1 MQLRAYC
8 SKSLPAIAALVVLT
22 AAGCSG
28 PSTSRRPARGTQA
41 QSAIAGSTLEG
52 LARRCRPSLNK
63 TRKFLAAAIAYSNE
77 GLTTSAIRC
86 AHEAHKGTSNSQLR
100 AQVDFIL
107 GRAHLSQLKLS
118 LAQRYLEKS
127 RTGLKGEEA
136 QESLAY
142 LVVCLRM
149 QKNTSEAEAI
159 ARKLTAPDSPRVKA
173 ILTAPR
179 PRAME
184 EKPRAEPIISRLGKL
199 PSRPS
204 ATYAKPLPTLQVIP
218 RTYWKAKSLVKSRAV
233 KMSKVFRMTLHH
245 SGEPGGVYASSRW
258 ANGREILRIQ
268 RYHQGNKGW
277 ADIGYH
283 YIVDREGRV
292 WQGRPVSYQGAHAKG
307 DANKGNVGIVLLGN
321 YSPRKQSLTRRQ
333 RDSLK
338 LLVLKL
344 GRIFSISQ
352 DHLYTHSQIL
362 PGHTTCP
369 GPGINAYAKVLR
381 TELKRD
387 RSSIQLTSNQAPQR
401 GK

>member
-1 MQLRAYC
+1 MHLRTYC
-8 SKSLPAIAALVVLT
+8 SKSLPALAALVVMI

-28 PSTSRRPARGTQA
+28 SSTSRKPNRGAKQ
-41 QSAIAGSTLEG
+41 QRAIAGSTLEG
-52 LARRCRPSLNK
+52 LARRSRPSLNK
-63 TRKFLAAAIAYSNE
+63 TRKYLAAAIAYSNE
-77 GLTTSAIRC
+77 GLTSSAIRC

-100 AQVDFIL
+100 AQADFVL
-107 GRAHLSQLKLS
+107 GKVHLSQLKLE
-118 LAQRYLEKS
+118 LAERYLEKS
-127 RTGLKGEEA
+127 RAGLKGDEV

-149 QKNTSEAEAI
+149 QKKTGEAETL
-159 ARKLTAPDSPRVKA
+159 ARKLTTPADPRIKA

-204 ATYAKPLPTLQVIP
+204 PAYSKPLPSLEVIP
-218 RTYWKAKSLVKSRAV
+218 RTNWKAKALIKRRAV
-233 KMSKVFRMTLHH
+233 KMSKIFRMTLHH
-245 SGEPGGVYASSRW
+245 SGEPDGVYASSRW
-258 ANGREILRIQ
+258 ATGREILRIQ
-268 RYHQGNKGW
+268 RYHQSNKGW

-307 DANKGNVGIVLLGN
+307 DANRGNVGIVILGN
-321 YSPRKQSLTRRQ
+321 YSPRRQSLTQRQ
-333 RDSLK
+333 RESLK

-352 DHLYTHSQIL
+352 NHLYTHSQIL

-369 GPGINAYAKVLR
+369 GPGINAYAKILR
-381 TELKRD
+381 ADLKRD
-387 RSSIQLTSNQAPQR
+387 RSSLQLTSTQAPRR

>member
-1 MQLRAYC
+1 MPLRTYC
-8 SKSLPAIAALVVLT
+8 SKSLPAVVALMMMI

-28 PSTSRRPARGTQA
+28 PSTSRKPYRGAKA
-41 QSAIAGSTLEG
+41 QRAIAGSTLEG

-63 TRKFLAAAIAYSNE
+63 TRKYLAAAVAYSNE

-100 AQVDFIL
+100 AQANFLL
-107 GRAHLSQLKLS
+107 GKAHLSQLKLS
-118 LAQRYLEKS
+118 LAERYLEKS
-127 RTGLKGEEA
+127 RAGLKGEEA

-149 QKNTSEAEAI
+149 QKKTGEAATL
-159 ARKLTAPDSPRVKA
+159 AGKLTAPEDPRIKD

-199 PSRPS
+199 PSRPQTVYS
-204 ATYAKPLPTLQVIP
+204 KPLPSLQVNP
-218 RTYWKAKSLVKSRAV
+218 RTSWKAKSLIKHRAV
-233 KMSKVFRMTLHH
+233 KMSKIFRMTLHH

-258 ANGREILRIQ
+258 ATGREILRIQ

-307 DANKGNVGIVLLGN
+307 NANRGNVGIVVLGN
-321 YSPRKQSLTRRQ
+321 YSPRRQSLTQRQ

-344 GRIFSISQ
+344 GRIFDISQ

-369 GPGINAYAKVLR
+369 GPGINAYAKLLR
-381 TELKRD
+381 ADLKRD
-387 RSSIQLTSNQAPQR
+387 RSNIQLTSTRAPRR